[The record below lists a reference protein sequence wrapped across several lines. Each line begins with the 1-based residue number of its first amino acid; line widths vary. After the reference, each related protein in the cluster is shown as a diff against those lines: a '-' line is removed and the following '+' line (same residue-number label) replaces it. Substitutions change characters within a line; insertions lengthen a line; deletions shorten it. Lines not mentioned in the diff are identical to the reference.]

1 MINTAHSLLLIAVM
15 AGVTALLRFLPFV
28 IFRNGNIPK
37 ALLYLGDVLPG
48 AIIGMLVVYCFKT
61 TPVIAY
67 PHALPELIAAA
78 AVVGLYIWKKN
89 VLISIGVGTVLYMVL
104 VQVVFV

>member
-1 MINTAHSLLLIAVM
+1 MINTAHSLILIAIM
-15 AGVTALLRFLPFV
+15 AGVTAILRFLPFV
-28 IFRNGNIPK
+28 IFRNGKIPK

-48 AIIGMLVVYCFKT
+48 AIIGMLVVYCFKE

-78 AVVGLYIWKKN
+78 VVVGLYVWKKN